1 MRHKKS
7 KSNRETY
14 LENATDILRKGLF
27 KDKGYKVPKVQLSVS
42 WATKG
47 NRTRHGEGVKVLG
60 QCFPT
65 GLCDSGINQV
75 NITPYLDGTSLSG
88 TLRILGVLVHELV
101 HAVDDCAS
109 GHGAPFK
116 RCATAVGLTGKMT
129 ATTETEWLQ
138 DYLKANVIK
147 PLGLFPHA
155 KVLSGGRKDG
165 VRNLKVSCNCCGFS
179 FRTSRKNINLLDD
192 HIECPT
198 GCGGHMDNERDE

>member
-27 KDKGYKVPKVQLSVS
+27 KQKGYKVPKVQLSVS
-42 WATKG
+42 WATSG
-47 NRTRHGEGVKVLG
+47 NRSRHGEGVKVLG

-75 NITPYLDGTSLSG
+75 NITPYLDGSTLKG

-101 HAVDDCAS
+101 HAVDDCVS
-109 GHGAPFK
+109 GHGTPFK
-116 RCATAVGLTGKMT
+116 RCAEAVGLTGKMT
-129 ATTETEWLQ
+129 ATTETEWLE
-138 DYLKANVIK
+138 DYLKENVIK

-155 KVLSGGRKDG
+155 KVVSGKRKDS

-179 FRTSRKNINLLDD
+179 FRTSRMNINKLED
-192 HIECPT
+192 HIDCPT
-198 GCGGHMDNERDE
+198 GCGGQMDNEQDY

>member
-47 NRTRHGEGVKVLG
+47 NRAKHGQGVKVLG

-75 NITPYLDGTSLSG
+75 NITPYLDGSTLKG

-101 HAVDDCAS
+101 HAVDDCVS

-129 ATTETEWLQ
+129 ATTETEWLE

-155 KVLSGGRKDG
+155 KVMTGGRKDG

-192 HIECPT
+192 YIECPT